1 LGKKKRILIV
11 EDEEDMQDLMK
22 IYIKRSGLD
31 VEIHSAFTGEE
42 GVEMYESMMKEKKK
56 PDLVIMDLKLP
67 GIDGAEATEKIR
79 EMDGKAIIYGFT
91 AFFDTRWSDRL
102 INAGAKGIIP
112 RPIGFSG
119 LVDEL
124 KKILEE

>member
-1 LGKKKRILIV
+1 MEKKKRILIV
-11 EDEEDMQDLMK
+11 EDEEDIQDLMK
-22 IYIKRSGLD
+22 IYIQRSGLD

-42 GVEMYESMMKEKKK
+42 GVEIYENMMRGQKK
-56 PDLVIMDLKLP
+56 PDLVIMGLKLP
-67 GIDGAEATEKIR
+67 GIDGAEATERIR
-79 EMDGKAIIYGFT
+79 ELDKKASIYGFT

-112 RPIGFSG
+112 RPIGFNG

-124 KKILEE
+124 KKILGE